1 MVESVNGQINVNNP
15 STGYLNSQNPSYIK
29 KSKYILKDENER
41 PKNQQQQ
48 PARRGMISIDHHG
61 QPLKSMNHVGKKAD
75 LQRNKSVIGKDKIF
89 GHGKQQQLGNSERE
103 SFNKNYSAVVP
114 KKQIKDINVHI
125 NNRGLREE
133 CEWEKALGRFKK
145 WSPSVHNFGEM
156 SQLFEDMVRLIMK
169 EEVELADSHCS
180 LLVQEE
186 RNQKELASLYH
197 ETQN

>member
-61 QPLKSMNHVGKKAD
+61 QPLKSMNHVGKKTD

-89 GHGKQQQLGNSERE
+89 GHGKQ
-103 SFNKNYSAVVP
+103 
-114 KKQIKDINVHI
+114 
-125 NNRGLREE
+125 
-133 CEWEKALGRFKK
+133 
-145 WSPSVHNFGEM
+145 
-156 SQLFEDMVRLIMK
+156 
-169 EEVELADSHCS
+169 
-180 LLVQEE
+180 
-186 RNQKELASLYH
+186 
-197 ETQN
+197 